1 MFPCTYIAR
10 YENPIGSASDWVSC
24 YNKDMPVKHG
34 IFQIANSQVELSDW
48 SLNPSESS
56 IIIKN
61 ISSGNVYIGADGVT
75 TSNYGFRLLPEQTLS
90 ITLGPYDDIYGI
102 SDSQCEVS
110 ILVVEN

>member
-1 MFPCTYIAR
+1 MFPRMHIAR
-10 YENPIGSASDWVSC
+10 YKNPIGSASDWVSC

-34 IFQIANSQVELSDW
+34 IIRVTSSEVELSNW

-61 ISSGNVYIGADGVT
+61 ISSGNVYIGAYGVT

-90 ITLGPYDDIYGI
+90 ITLGPYDNIYGI
-102 SDSQCEVS
+102 SDSECEVS